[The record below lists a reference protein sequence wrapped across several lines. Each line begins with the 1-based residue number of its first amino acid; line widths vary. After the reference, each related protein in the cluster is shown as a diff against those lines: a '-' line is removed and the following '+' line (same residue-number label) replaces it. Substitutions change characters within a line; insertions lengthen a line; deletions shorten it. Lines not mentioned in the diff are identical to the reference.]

1 MLNGFLPSLKNQ
13 LVLKEIKTADLE
25 LWAKRVEKLNY
36 VQKSVS
42 TVESES
48 NVCKARTI
56 CTKCIRL
63 FCEDCSKIHAKHF
76 SDHELYIVKFE
87 TIYDVYCLSHGDPL
101 IMFCEA
107 CSSYICVVCRYL
119 TCSTHDVE

>member
-1 MLNGFLPSLKNQ
+1 MSVYMPRLPSC
-13 LVLKEIKTADLE
+13 
-25 LWAKRVEKLNY
+25 
-36 VQKSVS
+36 S
-42 TVESES
+42 TCTYIWPECL
-48 NVCKARTI
+48 VCKARTI

-101 IMFCEA
+101 IMLCEA

-119 TCSTHDVE
+119 TCSTHDVELVSNMLNVD